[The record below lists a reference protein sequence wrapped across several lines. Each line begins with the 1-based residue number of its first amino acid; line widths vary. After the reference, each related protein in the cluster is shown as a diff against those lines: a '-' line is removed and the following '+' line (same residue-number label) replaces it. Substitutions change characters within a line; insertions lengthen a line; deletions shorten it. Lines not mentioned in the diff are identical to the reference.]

1 MPMNIP
7 LRRVAEWLQSETNSN
22 AIVTGWSVDTRTI
35 RPGDLFFALRGP
47 NQDGNEYVAQ
57 AFEKGASAAIV
68 DRDVAG
74 AGEILRVEDSLV
86 ALHSLASRA
95 RQEWGGDVV
104 AVTGSAG
111 KTTTKEMIAE
121 MLSTAMPVTRSQG
134 NLNNHVG
141 LPLSLLRLDP
151 NARAA
156 VVEIGMNHAG
166 EIRDLAAIAKPQVGV
181 VTNVGYAHIEFFES
195 IDGIAL
201 AKRELIDSLPPDG
214 IAVLNID
221 DPRVR
226 NFGDMHPGRVV
237 RFGFSESADVR
248 AEDVVFRADGTRFR
262 VRETTF
268 DTALQGR
275 HAVLNILA
283 GLAVADVYGIAPSRL

>member
-195 IDGIAL
+195 IDGIAA
-201 AKRELIDSLPPDG
+201 AKRELIEALPSTG
-214 IAVLNID
+214 TAVLNAD
-221 DPRVR
+221 APRVAACAQA
-226 NFGDMHPGRVV
+226 HPGRTILY
-237 RFGFSESADVR
+237 GQSPNAGVR
-248 AEDVVFRADGTRFR
+248 AE
-262 VRETTF
+262 
-268 DTALQGR
+268 QGEYS
-275 HAVLNILA
+275 IE
-283 GLAVADVYGIAPSRL
+283 G